1 MMMEIPKEKFN
12 VNSFCSFLSHPSN
25 KWYGSKFL
33 DKNRFM
39 MELLIFMLFEY
50 IMVFFALL

>member
-1 MMMEIPKEKFN
+1 MMEIPKEKFN